1 VTRTLYVRQ
10 LRHHARLLVA
20 IMLGLAAFEALLVWI
35 SASMNIGPEFHALL
49 QMMLPPAMLRFVM
62 DQFGF
67 ASFESAVAFGFKH
80 PLVLLSGI
88 TFSIVAATI
97 PAGER
102 ETGLL
107 DLVLARPVPRA
118 QYLAAHMLLVITGA
132 VLIPAALLA
141 GAIIGL
147 ALTHKL
153 ETVAWTTY
161 AAPAAAYAPLL
172 LLVGSYSLLFAAGAS
187 RRGVAVARAA
197 GLTIVFFWYE
207 VLASMWQRLAGYEW
221 ATIFYY
227 YSPVQVLSGERGV
240 RESTVLVALSLV
252 LGAGALVRFGRQQL

>member
-1 VTRTLYVRQ
+1 MTRTLYMRQ

-20 IMLGLAAFEALLVWI
+20 IMLGLAAFETLLVWI
-35 SASMNIGPEFHALL
+35 SASMEIGPEFHALL
-49 QMMLPPAMLRFVM
+49 EMLLPPTMLRFVM

-88 TFSIVAATI
+88 AFSIVAATI
-97 PAGER
+97 PAAER

-107 DLVLARPVPRA
+107 DLVLARPVPRER
-118 QYLAAHMLLVITGA
+118 YLAAHVLLIATGA
-132 VLIPAALLA
+132 VMIPLALLA
-141 GAIIGL
+141 GATTGL
-147 ALTHKL
+147 ALTQSL
-153 ETVAWTTY
+153 ATVSWQTY
-161 AAPAAAYAPLL
+161 IAPAAAFAPLL
-172 LLVGSYSLLFAAGAS
+172 LLVGSYSLLFAAGAP

-227 YSPVQVLSGERGV
+227 YAPVQVLSGERGM
-240 RESTVLVALSLV
+240 RESAGTRAA
-252 LGAGALVRFGRQQL
+252 GAGTRRGSGGTLQPATV